1 MDKTQ
6 LNQIIGT
13 TPQPESLDLLNGCL
27 NEHPYFQ
34 AAEMLRLIHL
44 QALKPDELQNALN
57 RAAFILPNRMVAHS
71 LLHAQNEPLEL
82 LLDSNERYA
91 IHPNH
96 NQPRNSSTNT
106 DDILQ
111 LIAEGDAK
119 THELDNNNLID
130 QFLSNLPNLQR
141 PTPPSPLDEQ
151 PENIDLSASSIQQSD
166 NIGSEQL
173 AEIYIKQ
180 GNTQRAIEI
189 FQQLCLKYPEK
200 SSYFAAQ
207 IERISKGL
215 NN

>member
-1 MDKTQ
+1 MDKIQLTQ
-6 LNQIIGT
+6 LIGA
-13 TPQPESLDLLNGCL
+13 TPQPEGLNLLNGCL
-27 NEHPYFQ
+27 AEYPYFQ

-44 QALKPDELQNALN
+44 QGLNPDELQNALN
-57 RAAFILPNRMVAHS
+57 RAAFMLPNRMVAHTQ
-71 LLHAQNEPLEL
+71 LHSQNEPLEL

-91 IHPNH
+91 MQSEQ
-96 NQPRNSSTNT
+96 NQPRKSSANT

-111 LIAEGDAK
+111 LIAEGNTQSEAM
-119 THELDNNNLID
+119 DNNNLID

-151 PENIDLSASSIQQSD
+151 PENVDLSASSIQQSD
-166 NIGSEQL
+166 NVGSEQL

-200 SSYFAAQ
+200 SAYFAAQ